1 MTSLLLIALLIAAA
15 AMLTIGTT
23 TIGQQQ
29 LAYGWP
35 AGTTEEQKNKI
46 MTATDSLQL
55 TEEEYTI
62 ANERMWEIFFA
73 FQKKADLDAF
83 DECGFSEAV
92 DGFKVL
98 QCWEKKGHTVR

>member
-1 MTSLLLIALLIAAA
+1 MTLLLLIALLIVA
-15 AMLTIGTT
+15 AMIAIGTT

-29 LAYGWP
+29 LAYGWLP
-35 AGTTEEQKNKI
+35 GTTEEQKNKI

-73 FQKKADLDAF
+73 FQKKAELDAF

>member
-1 MTSLLLIALLIAAA
+1 MTSLLLIALPIAAA
-15 AMLTIGTT
+15 AILAIGTT
-23 TIGQQQ
+23 TIGEQQ

-35 AGTTEEQKNKI
+35 PGTTEQQKNKI

-62 ANERMWEIFFA
+62 ANERMWEMFFA

-98 QCWEKKGHTVR
+98 QCWEKKGHAVR